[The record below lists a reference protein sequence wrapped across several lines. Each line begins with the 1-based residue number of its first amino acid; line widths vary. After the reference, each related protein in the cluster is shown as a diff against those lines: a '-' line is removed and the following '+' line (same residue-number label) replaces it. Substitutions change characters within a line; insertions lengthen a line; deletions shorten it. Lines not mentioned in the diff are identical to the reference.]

1 MFFIM
6 IVTYYGKQYFKI
18 QLGER
23 TIAYNPIGK
32 DSKEK
37 GSRFGADIVLSSL
50 RHADFNG
57 ADQCAYGDREPFVIS
72 GPGEYEVGGIFI
84 KGFGTD
90 TTYNKEKKI
99 NTVFSVMFEGINLCF
114 LGSLASVDALSR
126 EVKEGLGEIDVLFAP
141 IGGGEELSASDAY
154 KLTVTLE
161 AKVVIP
167 MDYEH
172 SKGSI
177 ETFIKEAGANAETV
191 EKFTFKKKD
200 LDGKEGAV
208 VVVTANN

>member
-1 MFFIM
+1 M
-6 IVTYYGKQYFKI
+6 IVTYYGKQFFKV

-50 RHADFNG
+50 RHPDFNG
-57 ADQCAYGDREPFVIS
+57 ADQCAYGDRQPFVIS

-84 KGFGTD
+84 KGFGTE
-90 TTYNKEKKI
+90 TKYSNEKKI

-114 LGSLASVDALSR
+114 LGSLASPDSLSR

-141 IGGGEELSASDAY
+141 IGSGEELSAADAY
-154 KLTVTLE
+154 KLTLALE

-167 MDYEH
+167 MDYEQT
-172 SKGSI
+172 KGSL
-177 ETFIKEAGANAETV
+177 EAFIKESGENAETM
-191 EKFTFKKKD
+191 EKFTFKRKD
-200 LDGKEGAV
+200 LEGKEGGV
-208 VVVTANN
+208 VVLKSA

>member
-1 MFFIM
+1 M
-6 IVTYYGKQYFKI
+6 IVTYYGKQFFKI
-18 QLGER
+18 QLGDR

-57 ADQCAYGDREPFVIS
+57 ADQCAYGERQPFVIA

-90 TTYNKEKKI
+90 TTYDKEKKI

-114 LGSLASVDALSR
+114 LGSLATVDSLSR

-141 IGGGEELSASDAY
+141 IGGGDALNPADAH
-154 KLTVTLE
+154 KLALALE
-161 AKVVIP
+161 TKVVIP
-167 MDYEH
+167 MDFEH
-172 SKGSI
+172 AKGSL
-177 ETFIKEAGANAETV
+177 ETFIKEGGSNAETM

-200 LDGKEGAV
+200 LEGKEGSV
-208 VVVTANN
+208 VVLSAA

>member
-1 MFFIM
+1 MVSM
-6 IVTYYGKQYFKI
+6 IVTYYGKQFFKI

-37 GSRFGADIVLSSL
+37 GSRFGADIVLSSI

-57 ADQCAYGDREPFVIS
+57 ADQCAYGERQPFVIS

-84 KGFGTD
+84 KGFGTETMYD
-90 TTYNKEKKI
+90 KEKKI
-99 NTVFSVMFEGINLCF
+99 NTIFSVMFEGINLCF
-114 LGSLASVDALSR
+114 LGSLASSDSLSR

-141 IGGGEELSASDAY
+141 IGGGDMLSSSDAY
-154 KLTVTLE
+154 KLTLALE

-172 SKGSI
+172 AKGSL
-177 ETFIKEAGANAETV
+177 ETFIKESGENAETM
-191 EKFTFKKKD
+191 EKFTFKRKD
-200 LDGKEGAV
+200 IDDKEGAV
-208 VVVTANN
+208 VIVKPS

>member
-1 MFFIM
+1 M

-37 GSRFGADIVLSSL
+37 ASRFGADIVLSSL
-50 RHADFNG
+50 RHSDFNG
-57 ADQCAYGDREPFVIS
+57 ADQCAYGDRQPFVIS

-84 KGFGTD
+84 KGFGTETIYSGD
-90 TTYNKEKKI
+90 KKI

-114 LGSLASVDALSR
+114 LGSLASADALSR
-126 EVKEGLGEIDVLFAP
+126 EVKEGLGEIDVLFTP
-141 IGGGEELSASDAY
+141 ISGGEELSASDAY
-154 KLTVTLE
+154 KLTLALE
-161 AKVVIP
+161 AKVVVP
-167 MDYEH
+167 MDFEH
-172 SKGSI
+172 TKGSL
-177 ETFIKEAGANAETV
+177 ETFVKESGAEAETM

-208 VVVTANN
+208 VVLKSA

>member
-1 MFFIM
+1 MFLM

-37 GSRFGADIVLSSL
+37 GSRFGADIVLSSV
-50 RHADFNG
+50 RHSDFNG
-57 ADQCAYGDREPFVIS
+57 ADQCAYGERQPFVIS

-84 KGFGTD
+84 KGFGTETMYD
-90 TTYNKEKKI
+90 KEKKI
-99 NTVFSVMFEGINLCF
+99 NTIFSVMFEGINLCF
-114 LGSLASVDALSR
+114 LGSLASSDSLSR

-141 IGGGEELSASDAY
+141 IGGGDMLSSSDAY
-154 KLTVTLE
+154 KLTLALE

-172 SKGSI
+172 TKGSL
-177 ETFIKEAGANAETV
+177 ETFIKESGENAETM
-191 EKFTFKKKD
+191 EKFTFKRKD
-200 LDGKEGAV
+200 IDDKEGSV
-208 VVVTANN
+208 VVLKSA